1 MKVALFSDTFPPEIN
16 GVATATNTLFQA
28 LKAQG
33 HTVYVVTTNPYSN
46 QTTFHNNILRVP
58 GITLK
63 RIYNYKLAGF
73 INLKARKVIKK
84 MNLDLIHVQTEA
96 GIGIMGRLIA
106 SKYHI
111 PLVYTYHTMYYD
123 YTYYVTKGA
132 FDQTAKSL
140 VKKFSKIMCDTSA
153 EFTTPSYKTKD
164 SLRSYGVNKYINVV
178 PNGIDLSRFEE
189 DRIDKNFI
197 ADFKQK
203 YNLENKYILLS
214 LGRVAKEKSI
224 DVIINGYSEYLKTN
238 PSLDTVL
245 LIVGDGPCR
254 EELEQQCKNLNI
266 EKNCIFVGKVPYE
279 QVPFFY
285 YMADLYL
292 AASITETQGLTFIE
306 SIASKTLVLCRFDEN
321 LQEVIEDGKTGFFFK
336 DNKTFVE
343 KLLFIMNMKEE
354 DRKKIIEYAYERNKR
369 YSMETFASRMEEV
382 YNRALKK
389 FW

>member
-1 MKVALFSDTFPPEIN
+1 MN
-16 GVATATNTLFQA
+16 
-28 LKAQG
+28 
-33 HTVYVVTTNPYSN
+33 
-46 QTTFHNNILRVP
+46 
-58 GITLK
+58 
-63 RIYNYKLAGF
+63 
-73 INLKARKVIKK
+73 VI
-84 MNLDLIHVQTEA
+84 
-96 GIGIMGRLIA
+96 
-106 SKYHI
+106 
-111 PLVYTYHTMYYD
+111 
-123 YTYYVTKGA
+123 
-132 FDQTAKSL
+132 SL
-140 VKKFSKIMCDTSA
+140 
-153 EFTTPSYKTKD
+153 
-164 SLRSYGVNKYINVV
+164 GVNTF
-178 PNGIDLSRFEE
+178 D
-189 DRIDKNFI
+189 
-197 ADFKQK
+197 
-203 YNLENKYILLS
+203 NLENKYILLS

-292 AASITETQGLTFIE
+292 AASVTETQGLTFIE